1 VLLFKFIKI
10 GQPMASSSSSLKS
23 PTQRLI
29 ALLAQDK
36 KDLAILLLYTLFSSL
51 FTLSMPLASQALINT
66 IASGF
71 FLQPLIVLTSL
82 VLGGLLFAG
91 FIRVIE
97 LWLVEILQQ
106 RLFVTVALRLAE
118 HLPKV
123 NLDALIESYAPELV
137 NRYFDLMTVQKS
149 LAKLLLTVP
158 SSVVQMLLCMTIMA
172 LYSPYFLLFGVFIT
186 LALGIMLLLGKNA
199 VQESLTE
206 SKYKYKLAAWLEDV
220 ARCQVGFKL
229 NANPLFSL
237 QKADALAGNYVQ
249 ARKKHFSI
257 LLRQLSWE
265 FIVSAF
271 ALAGVLALG
280 GWLVI
285 QAKLSLGQ
293 LIAAELMAILTL
305 AAVDKLVLSLETYY
319 DLLTGLDKLGVL
331 EDLPEEA
338 SGVQPLVAM
347 PLGAGVSMTL
357 KNVKFSY
364 GQNVPLFEKFNLLI
378 PAHSRYA
385 IIGPSGSGKTTLA
398 DLLLGLL
405 TPKSGSIAIN
415 QQDLRDID
423 VWQFR
428 NACACVDA
436 PNSIFSGTLLENI
449 LMGREASH
457 TDIDWALEQS
467 GVSYWLNKLPYGLN
481 TLLVSEGTN
490 LSQGKRQM
498 VLLARAILERPSLLV
513 LDEAF
518 HAIDRNIR
526 QKILTTLFDKTLP
539 WTIVAITHDAEI
551 LALCDEVVMLDEGR
565 CVFQA
570 ATHAL
575 KTLPLKNLPPLFLT
589 LFPRVRDS
597 ASTSSVEE
605 G

>member
-1 VLLFKFIKI
+1 
-10 GQPMASSSSSLKS
+10 MAESPLKS
-23 PTQRLI
+23 PIQRLI

-36 KDLAILLLYTLFSSL
+36 KDLAILLLYTLLSSL

-82 VLGGLLFAG
+82 VLGGLLFSG

-97 LWLVEILQQ
+97 LWLVETLQQ
-106 RLFVTVALRLAE
+106 RLFVSVALKLAD

-123 NLDALIESYAPELV
+123 NLDALIENYAPELV

-158 SSVVQMLLCMTIMA
+158 SSVVQMVLCITIMA
-172 LYSPYFLLFGVFIT
+172 LYSPYFILFGLLMIF
-186 LALGIMLLLGKNA
+186 ALSIMLLLGRNA
-199 VQESLTE
+199 IRESLTE

-229 NANPLFSL
+229 NADPLFSL
-237 QKADALAGNYVQ
+237 KTADALAGNYVQ
-249 ARKKHFSI
+249 ARKTHFTI

-331 EDLPEEA
+331 EDLPQEA
-338 SGVQPLVAM
+338 SGSQPLVAAA
-347 PLGAGVSMTL
+347 LGSGVAMTL
-357 KNVKFSY
+357 KNVHFSY
-364 GQNVPLFEKFNLLI
+364 GASLPLFDKFNLTI
-378 PAHSRYA
+378 PAHARYA
-385 IIGPSGSGKTTLA
+385 IVGPSGSGKTTLA

-405 TPKSGSIAIN
+405 TPKSGSVSMN
-415 QQDLRDID
+415 QQNLRDID

-428 NACACVDA
+428 HACACVDV

-449 LMGREASH
+449 LLGRQASH
-457 TDIDWALEQS
+457 AEIDWALEHS
-467 GVSYWLNKLPYGLN
+467 GVNYWLSKLPHGLN
-481 TLLVSEGTN
+481 TPLVSEGTN

-526 QKILTTLFDKTLP
+526 QKILRTLFDPALP
-539 WTIVAITHDAEI
+539 WTLVVITHDPEI
-551 LALCDEVVMLDEGR
+551 LALCDELVMLEEGR
-565 CVFQA
+565 CVFQSRLD
-570 ATHAL
+570 AL
-575 KTLPLKNLPPLFLT
+575 SSLPENSIPPLFFN
-589 LFPRVRDS
+589 LFPTL
-597 ASTSSVEE
+597 AATLPFSSQQTDA
-605 G
+605 

>member
-1 VLLFKFIKI
+1 MVSL
-10 GQPMASSSSSLKS
+10 SLKS
-23 PTQRLI
+23 PSQRLL

-36 KDLAILLLYTLFSSL
+36 KDLFILLLYTLLSSL

-106 RLFVTVALRLAE
+106 RLFVSVALKLAD

-123 NLDALIESYAPELV
+123 NLDALIESYPPELV

-158 SSVVQMLLCMTIMA
+158 SSVVQMVLCMTIMA
-172 LYSPYFLLFGVFIT
+172 LYSPYFILFGVFMT
-186 LALGIMLLLGKNA
+186 VALAIMLLLGKNA
-199 VQESLTE
+199 VQESMTE
-206 SKYKYKLAAWLEDV
+206 SKYKYKLASWLEDV

-229 NANPLFSL
+229 NADPLFSL
-237 QKADALAGNYVQ
+237 KQADALASNYVK
-249 ARKKHFSI
+249 ARKKHFTI

-265 FIVSAF
+265 FVVSAF

-331 EDLPEEA
+331 GDLPEEA
-338 SGVQPLVAM
+338 SGNQPLVAL
-347 PLGAGVSMTL
+347 PLGSGVSMTL
-357 KNVKFSY
+357 KNVQFSY
-364 GQNVPLFEKFNLLI
+364 GQNVPLFEKFNLVI

-385 IIGPSGSGKTTLA
+385 IVGPSGSGKTTLA

-405 TPKSGSIAIN
+405 IPKAGSVAMN

-428 NACACVDA
+428 NACASVDA
-436 PNSIFSGTLLENI
+436 PNSIFSGTLLDNI

-457 TDIDWALEQS
+457 TDLDWALEHS
-467 GVSYWLNKLPYGLN
+467 GVSYWLNKLPHGLN
-481 TLLVSEGTN
+481 TTLVSEGTN

-526 QKILTTLFDKTLP
+526 QKILKTLFDPALP
-539 WTIVAITHDAEI
+539 WTIITITHDPEI
-551 LALCDEVVMLDEGR
+551 LALCSEVAMLEEGK
-565 CVFQA
+565 CVFHTSIHSLA
-570 ATHAL
+570 
-575 KTLPLKNLPPLFLT
+575 TLPEKTIPTLFLN
-589 LFPRVRDS
+589 LFPTFIR
-597 ASTSSVEE
+597 SSITPQPEAE
-605 G
+605 

>member
-1 VLLFKFIKI
+1 MV
-10 GQPMASSSSSLKS
+10 SSSLKS
-23 PTQRLI
+23 PTQRLVS
-29 ALLAQDK
+29 LLAQDK
-36 KDLAILLLYTLFSSL
+36 KDLFILLLYTLLSSL
-51 FTLSMPLASQALINT
+51 FTLAMPLASQALINT

-106 RLFVTVALRLAE
+106 RLFVSVALKLAD

-123 NLDALIESYAPELV
+123 NLHSLIESYAPELV

-172 LYSPYFLLFGVFIT
+172 LYSPYFIIFGAFMI
-186 LALGIMLLLGKNA
+186 LALGIMLVLGKNA
-199 VQESLTE
+199 VKESLTE
-206 SKYKYKLAAWLEDV
+206 SKYKYQLASWLEDV

-229 NANPLFSL
+229 NADPLFSL
-237 QKADALAGNYVQ
+237 KKADALAGNYVR
-249 ARKKHFSI
+249 ARKSHFTI

-265 FIVSAF
+265 FIVSAI
-271 ALAGVLALG
+271 ALSGVLALG

-331 EDLPEEA
+331 EDLPEEP
-338 SGVQPLVAM
+338 SGNQPLVAI
-347 PLGAGVSMTL
+347 PIGAGVSMTL
-357 KNVKFSY
+357 KNVYFSY
-364 GQNVPLFEKFNLLI
+364 GKNLPLFEKFSLVI
-378 PAHSRYA
+378 PAHTRFA
-385 IIGPSGSGKTTLA
+385 IVGSSGSGKTTLA

-405 TPKSGSIAIN
+405 TPTSGSVAIN

-428 NACACVDA
+428 NACASVDA

-449 LMGREASH
+449 LMGRDASH
-457 TDIDWALEQS
+457 TDIDWTLEHS
-467 GVSYWLNKLPYGLN
+467 GVNHWLNKLPNGLN
-481 TLLVSEGTN
+481 TSLVSEGTN

-526 QKILTTLFDKTLP
+526 QQILATLFDKALP
-539 WTIVAITHDAEI
+539 WTIVVITHDAEI
-551 LALCDEVVMLDEGR
+551 LAMCDEVVMLDEGK
-565 CVFQA
+565 CVFHTTAQVLA
-570 ATHAL
+570 S
-575 KTLPLKNLPPLFLT
+575 LPEKSIPTLFLT
-589 LFPRVRDS
+589 LFPTLIRS
-597 ASTSSVEE
+597 AIAPNPEAE
-605 G
+605 